1 MSRLYEVMLG
11 LSVCLKG
18 CVALE
23 KASSSCEVC
32 SWCMG
37 GNGQR
42 RATLDNI
49 EQEANKAWCSFGTIL
64 DMLRSYRQQV
74 IWMPLPFGVVNLAS
88 LLHEAFRFQLG
99 NPSLGAIF
107 TQIVLVIFVAHESA
121 EFSIFDSLAFGVV
134 ISIRA
139 G

>member
-1 MSRLYEVMLG
+1 MG

-37 GNGQR
+37 GNEQR

-49 EQEANKAWCSFGTIL
+49 EQEVDKAWSSFGTIL
-64 DMLRSYRQQV
+64 DMLRSYWQQV
-74 IWMPLPFGVVNLAS
+74 IWMTLPFGVCRLS
-88 LLHEAFRFQLG
+88 
-99 NPSLGAIF
+99 
-107 TQIVLVIFVAHESA
+107 
-121 EFSIFDSLAFGVV
+121 
-134 ISIRA
+134 
-139 G
+139 